1 MRLLV
6 IPPPVQLIG
15 TAALMWVVNRHVPG
29 LRIDFPGGDLVG
41 GILIAIGLGVEVI
54 AIAAFVQAGTTV
66 NPIQPEKTRKLVTSG
81 LYRLSRNPMYAGML
95 LLLSGWVLRLGS
107 GWNIGVLIG
116 FVGLI
121 TVLQIKPEEEI
132 LREKF
137 GDAYTD
143 YCARVRRWL

>member
-1 MRLLV
+1 MRVLI
-6 IPPPVQLIG
+6 IPPPVQLIA
-15 TAALMWVVNRHVPG
+15 TASLMWVINRQVPG
-29 LRIDFPGGDLVG
+29 LRIDFPLSDHVG
-41 GILIAIGLGVEVI
+41 AILIAVGLLIEVI
-54 AIAAFVQAGTTV
+54 AIGAFIRAGTTV
-66 NPIQPEKTRKLVTSG
+66 NPIQPGKTQKLVTTG
-81 LYRLSRNPMYAGML
+81 LYRFSRNPMYAGML

-143 YCARVRRWL
+143 YCGRVRRWL